1 MIHIIAVSNRKGG
14 VGKTT
19 TRFSLGACLAEMG
32 LRTLVVD
39 LDSQG
44 DLTLAAGWDAEGG
57 EREPRNHPDPHCRN
71 GPDRRG
77 QAARVQSPE

>member
-1 MIHIIAVSNRKGG
+1 MYAWTDAQVAGGGPGWNWTTDRVTMTHIIAVSNRKGG

-19 TRFSLGACLAEMG
+19 TCFSLGACLAEMG

-57 EREPRNHPDPHCRN
+57 EREP
-71 GPDRRG
+71 
-77 QAARVQSPE
+77 